1 MSTDQIEIHLFPLP
15 NVVLF
20 PSVMLPLHIF
30 EERYKAM
37 VNGCINDEAPFG
49 IVLLKGEQENES
61 TIQKVGVL
69 ARVVE
74 VERLEDGRM
83 NIWTKG
89 EERFRITRLTQQEPW
104 WRGVVEL
111 LDDRPDPESE
121 VAALAD
127 EVGELYREA
136 YRKGIRLTGERPG
149 KLELPTSAGDLSFMV
164 SYVLDMDFQEKQNLL
179 EMTSVKERLGALVA
193 YLKHANARLEQQIHQ
208 QQIVE
213 TVRGN
218 GDLGNPGKEH

>member
-1 MSTDQIEIHLFPLP
+1 MSTDQIELHLFPLP
-15 NVVLF
+15 HVVLF

-74 VERLEDGRM
+74 VERREDGRM
-83 NIWTKG
+83 NIWTK
-89 EERFRITRLTQQEPW
+89 EPW